1 MKPFSLVHAEAAD
14 YLAGG
19 LWRRPGVV
27 FQRPGRQERRA
38 AVDDAHSG
46 SSMAA
51 APTML
56 RAIPTSKETR

>member
-1 MKPFSLVHAEAAD
+1 MKPFPSLIAEAVH

-19 LWRRPGVV
+19 LCRRPGVG

-51 APTML
+51 APGTL
-56 RAIPTSKETR
+56 RAIPTSKEMR

>member
-1 MKPFSLVHAEAAD
+1 MKPFSLAHAEAAD

-19 LWRRPGVV
+19 LCRRPGVG

-51 APTML
+51 APGTL
-56 RAIPTSKETR
+56 RAIPTSKEMR

>member
-1 MKPFSLVHAEAAD
+1 
-14 YLAGG
+14 LAGG
-19 LWRRPGVV
+19 LCRRPGVV

-51 APTML
+51 APGTL
-56 RAIPTSKETR
+56 RAIPTSEEMR

>member
-1 MKPFSLVHAEAAD
+1 MKPFSLAHAEAAA

-19 LWRRPGVV
+19 LCRRPGVG
-27 FQRPGRQERRA
+27 FQRPGRQKRA

-51 APTML
+51 APGTL
-56 RAIPTSKETR
+56 RAIPTSKEMR